1 MCIRDRYLPMG
12 EGWSKKYKD
21 SIDCNNPKGFSQK
34 AHCQGKKKKEETV
47 LEKWFTTVFSW
58 LERCE
63 EEFGFVSLKGYD
75 TERLYAYLAE
85 RYLSFWFT
93 KYTSYREHPWAF
105 IDF

>member
-1 MCIRDRYLPMG
+1 MHHGYGNLSKAIKKLDNKDRDEFEKFVVNKSSY
-12 EGWSKKYKD
+12 
-21 SIDCNNPKGFSQK
+21 NPHIMFIARK
-34 AHCQGKKKKEETV
+34 TV

>member
-1 MCIRDRYLPMG
+1 MHHGYGNLGKAIKKLDNKDRDEFEKFVVNKSSY
-12 EGWSKKYKD
+12 
-21 SIDCNNPKGFSQK
+21 NPHIMFIARKGI
-34 AHCQGKKKKEETV
+34 
-47 LEKWFTTVFSW
+47 LEKWFATVFSW

-63 EEFGFVSLKGYD
+63 EEVGFDSLKGYD

-93 KYTSYREHPWAF
+93 KYTNYKEHPWAL